1 MLASICPNIAYGK
14 AYICTYNSEHL
25 LHELKS
31 FLHSQFLE
39 TVSRY
44 VVNICGKTKLEKFI

>member
-44 VVNICGKTKLEKFI
+44 VVNICGKTNLEKFI